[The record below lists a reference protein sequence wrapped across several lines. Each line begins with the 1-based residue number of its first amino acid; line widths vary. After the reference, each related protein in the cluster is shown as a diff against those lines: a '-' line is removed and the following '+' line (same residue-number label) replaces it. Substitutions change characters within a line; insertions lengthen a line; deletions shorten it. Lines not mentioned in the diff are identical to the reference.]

1 MEISPISGI
10 RALPVLK
17 IRPAESELTAL
28 SDIEKLARTDDESY
42 TPSGGNQVSAA
53 EDDEEELIEDASEGD
68 EPELAATTSIEADS
82 GRAISFF
89 A

>member
-42 TPSGGNQVSAA
+42 TPSGGNQASAA

-68 EPELAATTSIEADS
+68 EPEQAAPTSIEADS

>member
-17 IRPAESELTAL
+17 VRPAESELTAL
-28 SDIEKLARTDDESY
+28 SDIEKLARMDDESY
-42 TPSGGNQVSAA
+42 TPSGGNRASAA
-53 EDDEEELIEDASEGD
+53 EDDEDELTDAPEMEEVEQEG
-68 EPELAATTSIEADS
+68 TTPIRAVS
-82 GRAISFF
+82 GRAINFF